1 MVIIAV
7 GVAAMGALPGA
18 VSYVW
23 AGWKP
28 KRTGMDLFDYQMEK
42 RDRQLMEAKA
52 RAAECGTAIS
62 SPVDYCRRP
71 CTRCQSK
78 STERH
83 CFRCRVFVSFSRAS
97 GR

>member
-1 MVIIAV
+1 MVIIAL

-62 SPVDYCRRP
+62 SPVDYWKAMHEVP
-71 CTRCQSK
+71 KQK
-78 STERH
+78 H
-83 CFRCRVFVSFSRAS
+83 
-97 GR
+97 